1 MKNIKGASTVNPDEK
16 SQPEETEAYDID
28 YYTHEYSGLL
38 EER

>member
-1 MKNIKGASTVNPDEK
+1 MNDEK
-16 SQPEETEAYDID
+16 EKTEEVETYDID

>member
-1 MKNIKGASTVNPDEK
+1 MNEDEK
-16 SQPEETEAYDID
+16 VEEVETIDID